1 MQGFESFFSYPRMNL
16 GVGRA
21 LLKIDLEN
29 LKKSSNNGLIK
40 TSETSFNKFQTRGWK
55 IFKSFRGYSCQNC
68 KFFAVSGRWRS
79 RTFPLC
85 TRRNGFKVTL
95 NKLCGAPRNSSQLCL
110 IIFDIFAKQIDTIQ
124 IILNEAFTHFGF
136 FCQNYFLQSGTKSL

>member
-40 TSETSFNKFQTRGWK
+40 TSETS
-55 IFKSFRGYSCQNC
+55 
-68 KFFAVSGRWRS
+68 
-79 RTFPLC
+79 
-85 TRRNGFKVTL
+85 
-95 NKLCGAPRNSSQLCL
+95 
-110 IIFDIFAKQIDTIQ
+110 
-124 IILNEAFTHFGF
+124 
-136 FCQNYFLQSGTKSL
+136 